1 MTREVDW
8 KGIAERLGRAA
19 MEVRDNPGFP
29 EFYLRELNEAL
40 EVARQNGAD
49 IPSDPEGTDW
59 EELYFRRVSPES
71 TIEWA
76 NKAVRK

>member
-8 KGIAERLGRAA
+8 KGIVERLGRAA
-19 MEVRDNPGFP
+19 MEVRDTSFP
-29 EFYLRELNEAL
+29 EFFLRELNEVL
-40 EVARQNGAD
+40 EEARRNGAD